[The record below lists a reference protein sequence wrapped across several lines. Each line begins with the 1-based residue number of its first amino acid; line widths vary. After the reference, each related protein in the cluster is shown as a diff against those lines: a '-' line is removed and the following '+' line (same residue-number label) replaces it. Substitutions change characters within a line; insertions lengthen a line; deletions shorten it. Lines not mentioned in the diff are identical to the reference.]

1 MNGAPLKIAVI
12 AGEVSG
18 DLLGADLIAA
28 LKRIHSG
35 PVELV
40 GVGGEGLQAEG
51 LQSLFDFSELSIMG
65 ITQVLSR
72 LPKLY
77 TLIRRTT
84 AAIIAARPDILLII
98 DSPDF
103 THRVA
108 KRVRTAL
115 PDLPVVN
122 YVCPSVWAWKE
133 YRATRMLAYVDHVLA
148 VLPFEPATM
157 QRLGGPATTYVG
169 HRLTADPSLLETRRL
184 RAGRQP
190 GNCTILLL
198 PGSRSSEI
206 QNLLPHFE
214 VAASELV
221 ARNGPM
227 RFILPTVTHRQ
238 ALVRQLTAN
247 WAVKPEIVVG
257 AEAKWQAFAEAD
269 AAMAASGTV
278 ILELA
283 LADVPVV
290 SAYKVDWIMRLLT
303 SAIKTWTGALPNLIA
318 DYAVVPEYLN
328 DIVRGASLARWMERL
343 SADTYQLK
351 AMKEG
356 YDLIWQRMQTEKPP
370 GEHAA
375 EILLD
380 VLKKKKPGQF

>member
-18 DLLGADLIAA
+18 DLLGADLVAA
-28 LKRIHSG
+28 LKRVHTG

-51 LQSLFDFSELSIMG
+51 LRSLFDFSELSIMG

-84 AAIIAARPDILLII
+84 AAIVAARPDILLII

-148 VLPFEPATM
+148 VLPFEPAAM

-169 HRLTADPSLLETRRL
+169 HRLTADPALLETRRR

-190 GNCTILLL
+190 GNDAILLL

-206 QNLLPHFE
+206 QKLLPHFE

-221 ARNGPM
+221 ARNGPT
-227 RFILPTVTHRQ
+227 RFVLPTVTHRQ
-238 ALVRQLTAN
+238 ALVRQLTAG

-257 AEAKWQAFAEAD
+257 AEAKWKAFAEAD

-303 SAIKTWTGALPNLIA
+303 SSIKTWTGALPNLIA

-328 DIVRGASLARWMERL
+328 DVVRGASLARWMERL

-351 AMKEG
+351 AMKDG

-380 VLKKKKPGQF
+380 VLDKKKPGRL